1 MNFRTLKPNEIDVKI
16 GTVGKSGFTLL
27 LYKNARVDMAI
38 LDETVGAEHW
48 QNKFYEVVGN
58 LYCSL
63 GININYNKDKEPLWV
78 WKDDCGVESAFG
90 DKEKG
95 QASDARKRA
104 GFAWGI
110 GRELYTSPF
119 IFMACKTE
127 WKEDKKCY
135 KIADKDLEKLI
146 PNFVVSKIEYSPDR
160 EITAL
165 ELINK
170 KDGEIVYSYKEK
182 TQEKEIKETKTEQS
196 CDCIYECQNCGVQI
210 TEKVAKYSKAKFGQE
225 LCYDCQKKLNNKP
238 QEVEL

>member
-38 LDETVGAEHW
+38 LDETVGAENW

-63 GININYNKDKEPLWV
+63 GININYNEDKEPLWV

-119 IFMACKTE
+119 IFIACKTE

-182 TQEKEIKETKTEQS
+182 SQEKEIKETKTEQS
-196 CDCIYECQNCGVQI
+196 SDYIYECQNCGVQI